1 MVQKMAEHGLCRYRR
16 GIDER
21 RGGGRRRTWFVMH
34 ERLSP
39 RSFLPLFDLPGIA

>member
-21 RGGGRRRTWFVMH
+21 RGGEAANLVC
-34 ERLSP
+34 
-39 RSFLPLFDLPGIA
+39 DA